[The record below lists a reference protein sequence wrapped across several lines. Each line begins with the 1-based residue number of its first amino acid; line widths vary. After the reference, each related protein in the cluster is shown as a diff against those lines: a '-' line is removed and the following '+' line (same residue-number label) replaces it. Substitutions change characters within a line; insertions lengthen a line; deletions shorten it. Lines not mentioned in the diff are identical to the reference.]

1 MYRKRLLVCTLGGV
15 LSAIFCLV
23 GKQIIY
29 GFPEITW
36 GVLATT
42 MANRILLGFIIG
54 ISCWR
59 INYLLHG
66 AILGLIV
73 SLSVSIG
80 FLPDKILGFFLYTPA
95 GIAYGIMIE
104 WLATVVFKSPMRA
117 PQSSWIKPAVRCQ
130 RYITLKNCFS
140 KLVTS
145 PSKVFEVRKM
155 LGYFCIS
162 AKFRYLGFSQYITT
176 CRNP

>member
-1 MYRKRLLVCTLGGV
+1 MYPKRLLVCTLGGG

-36 GVLATT
+36 DALAVT

-80 FLPDKILGFFLYTPA
+80 FFPDKILGFLLYTPA
-95 GIAYGIMIE
+95 GIVYGIMIE
-104 WLATVVFKSPMRA
+104 WLATIALKSPMRA
-117 PQSSWIKPAVRCQ
+117 TRSS
-130 RYITLKNCFS
+130 
-140 KLVTS
+140 
-145 PSKVFEVRKM
+145 
-155 LGYFCIS
+155 
-162 AKFRYLGFSQYITT
+162 
-176 CRNP
+176 

>member
-1 MYRKRLLVCTLGGV
+1 MYPKRLFVCTLGGV

-36 GVLATT
+36 DVLAVT

-59 INYLLHG
+59 ANYLLHG
-66 AILGLIV
+66 AMLGLIV

-80 FLPDKILGFFLYTPA
+80 FLPDNILGFFLYTPA
-95 GIAYGIMIE
+95 GIVYGIMVE
-104 WLATVVFKSPMRA
+104 WLSTIVFKSPMKA
-117 PQSSWIKPAVRCQ
+117 QQ
-130 RYITLKNCFS
+130 
-140 KLVTS
+140 
-145 PSKVFEVRKM
+145 
-155 LGYFCIS
+155 
-162 AKFRYLGFSQYITT
+162 
-176 CRNP
+176 